1 MARCLLL
8 LWVFAIAGCGTLSSL
23 ATASSGAGAAPPST
37 QGVNHAAAIQSAAVE
52 FSGRFITSMADVY
65 DRVYESA
72 ASPEA
77 ALLARRAK
85 LQAAH
90 GVLAAATDPNPVA
103 ALMDVAVLVT
113 LIHETSKDAWV
124 GEIFAAESV
133 AMMERVLARH
143 DEEVWSLV
151 ARYLSPEQVA
161 ELREVIA
168 AWRKANPDQRYVSG
182 IRLAQLPQPARSTSV
197 GGAIAQ
203 SIFSIIRIDPFT
215 GLDPAIREVEE
226 SRALAERIFFYARN
240 LPLIASWQAEVTVL
254 QLMVTPQVRLVL
266 ESTDRISRSTTG
278 FVEATDKFA
287 TASSDTAATIERFR
301 EQLPVQQA
309 TLIEQLN
316 QLVATQRADAIKQA
330 FEEIAVQR
338 DAAILE
344 TSEQV
349 ALRSEALLK
358 QAAEKVAIE
367 RDAAICQLESTITT
381 QQTLL
386 GQTATR
392 LSQEA
397 IDHLYHRAMTVV
409 LVAVAG
415 GAALIVLQRLLRP
428 RAA

>member
-1 MARCLLL
+1 
-8 LWVFAIAGCGTLSSL
+8 
-23 ATASSGAGAAPPST
+23 TAPPPTQGAASAL
-37 QGVNHAAAIQSAAVE
+37 QAAAVE

-72 ASPEA
+72 TSPEA
-77 ALLARRAK
+77 ALMARRAK

-90 GVLAAATDPNPVA
+90 GVLGAATNPNPVA
-103 ALMDVAVLVT
+103 GMMDIAVLVT
-113 LIHETSKDAWV
+113 LIHETSKDHWV
-124 GEIFAAESV
+124 AQLFGRESA
-133 AMMERVLARH
+133 AMMEEVLARH
-143 DEEVWSLV
+143 DEDVWKLI
-151 ARYLSPEQVA
+151 ARHFSPEQVA

-168 AWRKANPDQRYVSG
+168 TWRKENPDQRYVSG
-182 IRLAQLPQPARSTSV
+182 VRLAQFPQASRSTSL

-203 SIFSIIRIDPFT
+203 SIFSIIRLDPFA

-240 LPLIASWQAEVTVL
+240 LPLIASWQAEVTVM
-254 QLMVTPQVRLVL
+254 QLMATPQARQVL
-266 ESTDRISRSTTG
+266 ENTDQISRSTTR

-287 TASSDTAATIERFR
+287 AASSDTAATIEHFR
-301 EQLPVQQA
+301 EQLPAQQA

-316 QLVATQRADAIKQA
+316 QLVAKQRAEAIKQA
-330 FEEIAVQR
+330 FDEIATQR
-338 DAAILE
+338 EAAINE
-344 TSEQV
+344 TSQQV

-358 QAAEKVAIE
+358 QAAEKVAGE
-367 RDAAICQLESTITT
+367 RDAAIRQLDATIST

-386 GQTATR
+386 SQAATR
-392 LSQEA
+392 LSQDA

-415 GAALIVLQRLLRP
+415 GAALIVLHRLLRP